1 MKRIA
6 REVIGGLIYARLVF
20 KLSDNTSC
28 RAILDVNCVALRMSS
43 FFLDR
48 IAIQKYFFHKREII
62 D

>member
-20 KLSDNTSC
+20 KLSGNTSC

-48 IAIQKYFFHKREII
+48 IAIQK
-62 D
+62 